1 MLSFATRP
9 RIPIGYVWSCDQEL
23 AAISPIVFSLVDQ
36 GPHTLVISP
45 IYTIIK
51 ARKYAIAGRKLSLV
65 FVSFCCLIS
74 LSAL

>member
-9 RIPIGYVWSCDQEL
+9 RVLIGYGASCDQEL

-51 ARKYAIAGRKLSLV
+51 ARKYAIAGRK
-65 FVSFCCLIS
+65 
-74 LSAL
+74 